1 MVLRDA
7 ETPGTASVDPLK
19 KHRDLHLES
28 PGYFLNALER
38 QVALAAFHLADIGP
52 VHSAGLA
59 HFFLGPGAALSHS
72 SIALSKASL
81 ISLPQ
86 PPTHISLFSYPP
98 LAGSC

>member
-28 PGYFLNALER
+28 LGYLLNALER

-59 HFFLGPGAALSHS
+59 HFFLGPVAALPQSAN
-72 SIALSKASL
+72 ALSESDFDVSGHA
-81 ISLPQ
+81 
-86 PPTHISLFSYPP
+86 
-98 LAGSC
+98 